1 LFFQLCKVS
10 QAWANK
16 LAAQDKMEHS
26 STGYGENCFWGSH
39 DVTDGTAPVAY
50 WYAEIKDFDF
60 KKIDHIKGTGG

>member
-1 LFFQLCKVS
+1 
-10 QAWANK
+10 
-16 LAAQDKMEHS
+16 MEHS